1 MRRVLIS
8 SGILIALLAVD
19 AWLIAHPNWLGRL
32 GFWIY
37 KYNNLKTFPH
47 ALATLFGVSA
57 IVSGIC
63 LAVYGAVRLRWI
75 KPGYGSALLSGL
87 SVLIFLLLVNVMI
100 TFSHGNYSHTGTGF
114 RIGVNLFPCLLLFI
128 VFGFMYEVRVF
139 KNKMKADPLLHDKVH
154 DHA

>member
-37 KYNNLKTFPH
+37 KYHYLKTFPH
-47 ALATLFGVSA
+47 ALATLAGVSA

-63 LAVYGAVRLRWI
+63 LAVYSAVRLRWI
-75 KPGYGSALLSGL
+75 KPGYGFALLSGL
-87 SVLIFLLLVNVMI
+87 LLLILILLVNVII

-114 RIGVNLFPCLLLFI
+114 RIGVNLFPCLLMFI
-128 VFGFMYEVRVF
+128 VFGFMYEVRRLR
-139 KNKMKADPLLHDKVH
+139 KHRKADLLQHDKVH
-154 DHA
+154 DHT